1 MDDLEL
7 FDVRVIPR
15 NVQKQKV
22 TGKDVQKYIDQLPDR
37 EDNSEEIEY
46 DEELLTG
53 TREGRGT
60 IRGFQKQDEIVD

>member
-7 FDVRVIPR
+7 FDKRVLPR
-15 NVQKQKV
+15 NIQKQKV
-22 TGKDVQKYIDQLPDR
+22 TGNDVQQYIDQLPDR